1 MSQAKRALWQA
12 WIEAN
17 RAYRQH
23 QGSCA
28 DCARM
33 SDPVGCQDA
42 YALYRAQKDLRLE
55 LDGITE

>member
-1 MSQAKRALWQA
+1 MSQAKRALLQA

-33 SDPVGCQDA
+33 FDPIGCQDA
-42 YALYRAQKDLRLE
+42 YALYRAREDLRLE